1 MKTLFTMAYIY
12 MTEKLILKVNLAKL
26 FQQVKM
32 LDSWLGIKLII
43 ANPKKY
49 STLDSLY
56 ILKIKN
62 RKTPLLLF
70 INL

>member
-32 LDSWLGIKLII
+32 LNSRLGIKLII
-43 ANPKKY
+43 AN
-49 STLDSLY
+49 
-56 ILKIKN
+56 LKNI
-62 RKTPLLLF
+62 RP
-70 INL
+70 